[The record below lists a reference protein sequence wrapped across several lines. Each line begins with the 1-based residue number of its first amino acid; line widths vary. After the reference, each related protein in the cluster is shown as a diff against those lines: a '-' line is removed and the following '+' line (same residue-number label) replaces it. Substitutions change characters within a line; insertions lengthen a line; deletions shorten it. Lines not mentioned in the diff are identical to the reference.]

1 MANRETR
8 TLSFTPEQ
16 AAFLVDCVESGR
28 YQSQSEVVRAAL
40 RLLENEEA
48 HRAVELARV
57 RAMVAEGVA
66 DLDRGDVVD
75 GASFFAEWDER
86 LRLRK
91 GGKPVK
97 PQ

>member
-1 MANRETR
+1 MATRETR

-16 AAFLVDCVESGR
+16 AAFLVGCVESGR

-40 RLLENEEA
+40 RLLEIEEA
-48 HRAVELARV
+48 RRVTELARV
-57 RAMVAEGVA
+57 RELVAEGVA

-86 LRLRK
+86 LRQRK
-91 GGKPVK
+91 GTKPVK
-97 PQ
+97 PR